1 MTEVAATVVTE
12 SPNACKQ
19 GTVGVPLPG
28 TIVKIVSPE
37 TTDEI
42 GYNEVGEIC
51 FHTPTMMMGYFNKPD
66 ETNLMKKLHADG
78 IEWIHSGDLGKVDP
92 EGFLTVVGRIKRIIE
107 IRQNGIYHNVFPKL
121 LEDELEKTEGVD
133 AIAIVGR
140 KKPEIINE
148 LVAFVVKKDD
158 CEEIKIE
165 MALSELSEHL
175 LAAWEQPVEYRF
187 IEEFPRTTIGKVDYR
202 KLEDIVN
209 NI

>member
-12 SPNACKQ
+12 SPNIYKQ

-28 TIVKIVSPE
+28 TIIKIVSPE

-51 FHTPTMMMGYFNKPD
+51 FHTPTMMRGYFNKPD
-66 ETNLMKKLHADG
+66 ETNLMKKLHSDG
-78 IEWIHSGDLGKVDP
+78 IEWIHSGDLGKVDT

-107 IRQNGIYHNVFPKL
+107 IRQDGIYHKVFPKL

-140 KKPEIINE
+140 KK
-148 LVAFVVKKDD
+148 
-158 CEEIKIE
+158 
-165 MALSELSEHL
+165 
-175 LAAWEQPVEYRF
+175 
-187 IEEFPRTTIGKVDYR
+187 
-202 KLEDIVN
+202 
-209 NI
+209 

>member
-1 MTEVAATVVTE
+1 MAL
-12 SPNACKQ
+12 K
-19 GTVGVPLPG
+19 LR
-28 TIVKIVSPE
+28 
-37 TTDEI
+37 TT
-42 GYNEVGEIC
+42 GSNW
-51 FHTPTMMMGYFNKPD
+51 T
-66 ETNLMKKLHADG
+66 G
-78 IEWIHSGDLGKVDP
+78 IL
-92 EGFLTVVGRIKRIIE
+92 
-107 IRQNGIYHNVFPKL
+107 
-121 LEDELEKTEGVD
+121 
-133 AIAIVGR
+133 